1 MNGSKVPS
9 RAQDHGCW
17 STARIIGMAA
27 ALLLAAACSP
37 QPETLGPLAPDA
49 VILAF
54 GDSLTAGTG
63 AAPGASYPSRLEALS
78 GRRVINAGIPGE
90 LSRGGVAR
98 LPSLLE
104 EHRPDLLILTHGG
117 NDLLR
122 RMHTEE
128 TRANLETMIGLARGR
143 GIDVLLVAVPA
154 PTLLRLRSD
163 PLYAEIGRELR
174 VPVEDGALAHV
185 LARDAMK
192 ADPIHPNGDG
202 YRYVAERIHRLL
214 VETGAL

>member
-1 MNGSKVPS
+1 MNGSKAPS
-9 RAQDHGCW
+9 RAQDHGHW

-122 RMHTEE
+122 RMHTKE
-128 TRANLETMIGLARGR
+128 TRANLETMIDLARGR

-163 PLYAEIGRELR
+163 PLYAEIGRQLR
-174 VPVEDGALAHV
+174 IPVEDGALAHV